1 MATFQ
6 GFTPT
11 SEGIDQK
18 LALHYF
24 SRVAF
29 IDRLMPLLEASDDAR
44 VMTVLSPGA
53 HSSYKNYADDFELS
67 NGNYSPSNAA
77 SAACMYNDI
86 AVDMLA
92 REHKNVT
99 FFHTAPGFVNTNW
112 GTELNP
118 FVRGLVRLIQPLG
131 TSIKDIG
138 EIMGKRDRCVFVRII
153 SFLCLFVF

>member
-11 SEGIDQK
+11 TEGIDQK

-44 VMTVLSPGA
+44 VMTVLSAGV
-53 HSSYKNYADDFELS
+53 HSPYKHFQDDFELS
-67 NGNYSPSNAA
+67 KGNYSLRNAA
-77 SAACMYNDI
+77 DAAGTYNDI

-92 REHKNVT
+92 REHKKVT
-99 FFHTAPGFVNTNW
+99 FFHAAPGFVNTNW
-112 GTELNP
+112 GTEMNV

-138 EIMGKRDRCVFVRII
+138 EILGLQYFFIVF
-153 SFLCLFVF
+153 